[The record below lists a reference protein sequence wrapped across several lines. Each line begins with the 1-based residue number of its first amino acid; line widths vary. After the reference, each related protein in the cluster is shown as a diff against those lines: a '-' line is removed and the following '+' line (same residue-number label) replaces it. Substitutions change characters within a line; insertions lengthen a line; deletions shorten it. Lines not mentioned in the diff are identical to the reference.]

1 MVQKVKNNQSESKL
15 IEVESEKVND
25 YLENELNVVKREDK
39 NKMEE
44 YKENTKEIIKRVYN
58 REIKDI
64 EKEVEKDL
72 ATLAPKGKKLRIDL
86 KKAENE
92 DFNRFN
98 LQHCRIDEIKFFSL
112 ARNYNRVMEDE
123 EPYLKEYIPGFEK
136 EIDIK
141 VFSVPDGMNDKVINE
156 KLKITRNKFKSD
168 MKEIFIT
175 YLTMKYEEDIV
186 EFHLIPE
193 NMVKELHEFYVK
205 LEILSQREAF
215 YSRDLSS
222 IIYKLKMFET
232 MKALKEGYPLNK
244 LKETI
249 DYLLEYPYSIE
260 KGYSQLV
267 THVDKKFFHEY
278 DENNKQGAE
287 KYIDNPENEYDKL
300 TSSKKTA
307 ISDVI
312 NLSLLNLSKIKYS
325 YEKAFNC
332 QPLDW
337 ERARE
342 KSLKTAENIQ
352 NYYSNQV
359 IINREHVREI
369 VRPKIFLSLNGEV
382 GKTND
387 KEDVFYIDKDNKIKK
402 AKYSEQKYYKDTKD
416 IEKKE
421 YILPDEPEKAY
432 IASNEEYK
440 SSTSSLPSNQKFI
453 AKDKNGEYSFVETDN
468 TGKITDD
475 KDIAN
480 KKLYTCQQVGV
491 EYAEMIIPE
500 NIKEN
505 KKIPDDKK
513 RDVYIY
519 KDGLVQSRAEDSKLK
534 FKFKND
540 DSNYEGMTNMTV
552 PSNLNN
558 KLQDTEIKNNKN
570 KNINGKSG
578 KYLNKVHNKVRK
590 IIGKGKGKTPEK

>member
-72 ATLAPKGKKLRIDL
+72 VTLAPKGKKLRLDL
-86 KKAENE
+86 EKTEND
-92 DFNRFN
+92 DFNRFH
-98 LQHCRIDEIKFFSL
+98 LQHCRNAEIKFFSL
-112 ARNYNRVMEDE
+112 ARNYNKVMEDE
-123 EPYLKEYIPGFEK
+123 EPYLKEKIMGFGN

-141 VFSVPDGMNDKVINE
+141 VFSVPDGTNDKVINE

-175 YLTMKYEEDIV
+175 YLTMKYESYYDKRQG
-186 EFHLIPE
+186 FRPK
-193 NMVKELHEFYVK
+193 NMVKEIHNFNVK
-205 LEILSQREAF
+205 LEIISQREAF

-222 IIYKLKMFET
+222 IMDKLKTFQT
-232 MKALKEGYPLNK
+232 MERLKQGYPLNK
-244 LKETI
+244 LTETVN
-249 DYLLEYPYSIE
+249 YLSKYPYSIE
-260 KGYSQLV
+260 HGYSQLL

-287 KYIDNPENEYDKL
+287 KYIGNIFNDYDKL
-300 TSSKKTA
+300 SSSKKTV
-307 ISDVI
+307 ITDVI
-312 NLSLLNLSKIKYS
+312 NRSRLNLSKIKYS

-570 KNINGKSG
+570 KNII
-578 KYLNKVHNKVRK
+578 K
-590 IIGKGKGKTPEK
+590 ININ